1 MSAPLYLGSRSV
13 VTLKAHVQGPP
24 TCVWTAPLQQGET
37 A

>member
-13 VTLKAHVQGPP
+13 VTLKAHVQGRRR
-24 TCVWTAPLQQGET
+24 CVWSALLQQAET